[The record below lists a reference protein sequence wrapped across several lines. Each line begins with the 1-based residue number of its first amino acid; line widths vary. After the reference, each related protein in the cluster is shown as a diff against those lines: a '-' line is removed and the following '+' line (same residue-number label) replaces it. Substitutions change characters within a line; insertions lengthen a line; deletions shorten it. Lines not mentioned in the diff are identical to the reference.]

1 MAHCPHCGEKV
12 GAAARDGVSLGCGTL
27 ILIAIIVSMFSGRGG
42 DPNDIDTIRSD
53 VGAIRQNIQ
62 ALTTKVDAIDTAVR
76 RIPATPA
83 KAEE

>member
-1 MAHCPHCGEKV
+1 MAHCPHCGAKV

-42 DPNDIDTIRSD
+42 NQSD
-53 VGAIRQNIQ
+53 VDAIRRDVGSIRQNIQ
-62 ALTTKVDAIDTAVR
+62 ALTTKVDAIDAAVR
-76 RIPATPA
+76 RIPAAPA